1 MKVKKIAVIG
11 GGNGAITAAADL
23 TERGF
28 EVTLFELEQY
38 RSRLDIFQKNG
49 GIVLAETGEGERF
62 VPYHGIVDTAQEA
75 VKDAQLIMFMV
86 PGFAIQA
93 FAKEII
99 PWLQDG
105 QVIFFNGAAALSCL
119 RFSNELKREGN
130 SKKLY
135 LCESNSLSYGT
146 RVVYEE
152 GKAVLSL
159 RVKKLFLASYPSKD
173 IDLCFETVS
182 QIYDCFVK
190 AENIWQTT
198 LENGNPEVHPGP
210 CLLNVGRIDYSKGE
224 FWLYKEGI
232 TEHTIR
238 LLHAIEKER
247 MEIGKAL
254 GFTLENATESRY
266 RRGYLDRQDEDLQT
280 LFNESPVFSQIKG
293 PVSVESRYF
302 TEDISEGLV
311 LWSDL
316 GRVSGVATP
325 NIDAV
330 IVLGST
336 ILKTNFYETGLTLR
350 SVGLSGVTK
359 EELLNI

>member
-28 EVTLFELEQY
+28 EVTLFELEEY
-38 RSRLDIFQKNG
+38 RSR
-49 GIVLAETGEGERF
+49 
-62 VPYHGIVDTAQEA
+62 
-75 VKDAQLIMFMV
+75 
-86 PGFAIQA
+86 
-93 FAKEII
+93 
-99 PWLQDG
+99 
-105 QVIFFNGAAALSCL
+105 
-119 RFSNELKREGN
+119 
-130 SKKLY
+130 
-135 LCESNSLSYGT
+135 
-146 RVVYEE
+146 
-152 GKAVLSL
+152 
-159 RVKKLFLASYPSKD
+159 
-173 IDLCFETVS
+173 
-182 QIYDCFVK
+182 
-190 AENIWQTT
+190 
-198 LENGNPEVHPGP
+198 
-210 CLLNVGRIDYSKGE
+210 